1 MYYGEHPLPGTVYA
15 GECDEESRRI
25 IGRKV
30 MTRGF
35 GTLPVGKESNYKLAN
50 NLPYSY
56 NEREENDQEKPHIQ
70 FRIA

>member
-1 MYYGEHPLPGTVYA
+1 
-15 GECDEESRRI
+15 
-25 IGRKV
+25 

-56 NEREENDQEKPHIQ
+56 NGREENDQEKPHIQ